1 MPATKVKICKD
12 LPPIFQCCTDSPQ
25 PGGKSQEPS
34 KFCEMHMKESQE
46 TKELSVPPEF
56 NIDKCEVGLLPE
68 QVCLKDAP
76 SLRCKRPNKK
86 SQFFETTAGM
96 VALIRPCGIVVNMT
110 EMFTSESLTQ
120 VFLFILRTFS
130 RDIADIGR
138 LKYLGYDR
146 ACGLVP
152 YLRNQAKTALQVP
165 HYYFNK
171 LNS

>member
-1 MPATKVKICKD
+1 MN
-12 LPPIFQCCTDSPQ
+12 SPQ

-46 TKELSVPPEF
+46 TERLSVPPEF
-56 NIDKCEVGLLPE
+56 NVDKCEVGLLPE

-76 SLRCKRPNKK
+76 SLGCKRPNKK

-96 VALIRPCGIVVNMT
+96 LALIRPCGIVVNMT

-130 RDIADIGR
+130 RDVADIGR

-146 ACGLVP
+146 TCGLVP
-152 YLRNQAKTALQVP
+152 YLRTAVQAP
-165 HYYFNK
+165 HYYFNM
-171 LNS
+171 LNSQ